1 MDKALK
7 QFFFSLIFIMVFVT
21 GSSCDRDYVDLG
33 LPSGTK
39 WKTVNETNPKDEENF
54 YTYDDAVAAFGDK
67 LPTKEQFMEL
77 VNCCDC
83 KWTGMGLKCV
93 GANGKFIVLPA
104 AGYRGYDGNVNDVG
118 SVGGYWLSVPN
129 GSENEWHL
137 YFRSDEVGMA
147 YDCRDYRISVRL
159 VQD

>member
-7 QFFFSLIFIMVFVT
+7 RFYFGLIFMMVFVT
-21 GSSCDRDYVDLG
+21 VSSCDRNYVDLG

-104 AGYRGYDGNVNDVG
+104 AGECYCGGGVDYVG
-118 SVGGYWLSVPN
+118 SYGNYWSSTQY
-129 GSENEWHL
+129 GSDDAWRL
-137 YFRSDEVGMA
+137 YFRSGEVGMSSSNR
-147 YDCRDYRISVRL
+147 CLGQSVRL